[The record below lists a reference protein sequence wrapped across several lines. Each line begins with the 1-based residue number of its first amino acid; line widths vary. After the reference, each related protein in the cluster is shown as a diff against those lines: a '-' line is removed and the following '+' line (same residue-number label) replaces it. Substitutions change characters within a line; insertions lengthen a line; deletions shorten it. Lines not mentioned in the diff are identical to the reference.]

1 MKNWKGDTVKPRYEV
16 ALKQHVKGDVDNDY
30 ETVDFIG
37 AYSYKKACEIAKVQS
52 KNIGKNT
59 DGRFHETERLDA
71 GLASV
76 SIVCYYSDD
85 DSDYNEVWQEDYV
98 EGKKVGRYKF

>member
-1 MKNWKGDTVKPRYEV
+1 MKNMYGETVKSQYEV
-16 ALKQHVKGDVDNDY
+16 ALKQHVKGDVGNDY
-30 ETVDFIG
+30 ETVDFIR

-59 DGRFHETERLDA
+59 DGRFHETEHLDA

>member
-1 MKNWKGDTVKPRYEV
+1 MYGETVKPQYEV

-37 AYSYKKACEIAKVQS
+37 ADNYKEACKIAKAQS
-52 KNIGKNT
+52 KDIGKNN
-59 DGRFHETERLDA
+59 GRFLETERQNA
-71 GLASV
+71 GLAMV

-85 DSDYNEVWQEDYV
+85 VSDYNEVWQEDYV
-98 EGKKVGRYKF
+98 GGKKVGRYIL

>member
-1 MKNWKGDTVKPRYEV
+1 MKNMYGETVKPQYEV

-30 ETVDFIG
+30 ETVDFIE
-37 AYSYKKACEIAKVQS
+37 ADNYKEACKIAKAQS
-52 KNIGKNT
+52 KGISKNN
-59 DGRFHETERLDA
+59 DRFYETERLNA
-71 GLASV
+71 GLAIV

-85 DSDYNEVWQEDYV
+85 VSDYNEVWQEDYV

>member
-1 MKNWKGDTVKPRYEV
+1 MKNMYGETVKPQYEV

-30 ETVDFIG
+30 ETVDFIE
-37 AYSYKKACEIAKVQS
+37 ADNYKEACKIAKAQS
-52 KNIGKNT
+52 KGIGKNN
-59 DGRFHETERLDA
+59 GRFHETERLNA

-85 DSDYNEVWQEDYV
+85 VSDYNEVWQEDYV

>member
-1 MKNWKGDTVKPRYEV
+1 MKNMYGETVKPQYEV

-37 AYSYKKACEIAKVQS
+37 ADNYKEACKIAKAQS
-52 KNIGKNT
+52 KGIGKNN
-59 DGRFHETERLDA
+59 DRFNETERLNA
-71 GLASV
+71 GLAIV

-85 DSDYNEVWQEDYV
+85 VSDYNEVWQEDYV

>member
-1 MKNWKGDTVKPRYEV
+1 MKNMYGETVKPQYEV

-37 AYSYKKACEIAKVQS
+37 ADNYKEACKIAKAQS
-52 KNIGKNT
+52 KDIGKNN
-59 DGRFHETERLDA
+59 GRFLETERLDA
-71 GLASV
+71 GLVMVSV
-76 SIVCYYSDD
+76 CCYFADD
-85 DSDYNEVWQEDYV
+85 TSDYNEVWQEDYV

>member
-1 MKNWKGDTVKPRYEV
+1 MKNMYGETVKPQYEV

-30 ETVDFIG
+30 ETVGFIG
-37 AYSYKKACEIAKVQS
+37 ADNYKEACKIAKAQS
-52 KNIGKNT
+52 KGIGKNN
-59 DGRFHETERLDA
+59 DRFRETERLNA
-71 GLASV
+71 GLAIV

-85 DSDYNEVWQEDYV
+85 VSDYNEVWQEDYV

>member
-1 MKNWKGDTVKPRYEV
+1 MKNMYGETVKPQYDV
-16 ALKQHVKGDVDNDY
+16 ALKQHVKGDVADDY

-37 AYSYKKACEIAKVQS
+37 ADNYKEACKIAKAQS
-52 KNIGKNT
+52 KGIGKNN
-59 DGRFHETERLDA
+59 DRFHETERLNA
-71 GLASV
+71 GLAIV

-85 DSDYNEVWQEDYV
+85 VSDYNEVWQEDYV

>member
-1 MKNWKGDTVKPRYEV
+1 MKNMYGETVKPQYEV

-59 DGRFHETERLDA
+59 NGRFHETERLDA

>member
-1 MKNWKGDTVKPRYEV
+1 MKNMYGETVKPQYEV
-16 ALKQHVKGDVDNDY
+16 ALKQHVKGDTGNDY
-30 ETVDFIG
+30 ETVGFIG
-37 AYSYKKACEIAKVQS
+37 AYIYKKACEIAKVKS

-59 DGRFHETERLDA
+59 DGRCYETERLDA